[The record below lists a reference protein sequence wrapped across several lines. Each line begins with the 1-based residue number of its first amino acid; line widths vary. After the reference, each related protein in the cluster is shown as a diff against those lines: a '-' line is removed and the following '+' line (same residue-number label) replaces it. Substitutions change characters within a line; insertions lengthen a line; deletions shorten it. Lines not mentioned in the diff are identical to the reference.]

1 LKASWS
7 FCAVLRMIRAA
18 GALGTELPKHQEK
31 CL

>member
-18 GALGTELPKHQEK
+18 GARGTELPNIKK
-31 CL
+31 NCL